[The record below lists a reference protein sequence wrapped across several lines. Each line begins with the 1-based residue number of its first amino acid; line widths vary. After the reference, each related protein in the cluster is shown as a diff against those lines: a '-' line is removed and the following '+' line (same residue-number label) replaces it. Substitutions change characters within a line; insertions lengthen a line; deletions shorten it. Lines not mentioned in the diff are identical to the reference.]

1 MTPLPLP
8 VRGPSQYTCMYSSRV
23 WPEQWKVAQVARAGL
38 KKADVKGPAVG
49 GGTDRPRGALPAA
62 ASPARRGAT
71 PEIPTVVPGTQAGA
85 QPSLAPLY

>member
-1 MTPLPLP
+1 
-8 VRGPSQYTCMYSSRV
+8 MYSSRV
-23 WPEQWKVAQVARAGL
+23 WPEQWKEAQVARAGL

-85 QPSLAPLY
+85 QPILAPLY